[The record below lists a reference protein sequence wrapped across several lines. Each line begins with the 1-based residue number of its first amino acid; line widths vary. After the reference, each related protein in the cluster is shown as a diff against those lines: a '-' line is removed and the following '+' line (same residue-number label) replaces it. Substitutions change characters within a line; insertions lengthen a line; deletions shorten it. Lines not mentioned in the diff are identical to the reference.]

1 MNGGDTRQAGPGN
14 APSSRR
20 DDDFVCDEELVSVD
34 FLHDDRSS
42 IVDAP
47 LTMAIGDRMVKVMAT
62 RMGLRM
68 PPARL
73 GRVGDQLQVGFGT
86 AELRQGWPPVRS
98 GRQSVDPAWFWA
110 ARSMLTR
117 RETARASLA
126 VA

>member
-20 DDDFVCDEELVSVD
+20 DDNFVCDEELVSVD

-73 GRVGDQLQVGFGT
+73 GRVRDQLQVGFGT
-86 AELRQGWPPVRS
+86 AELRQGWPPVGEHGKCTDLITKSAQVSR
-98 GRQSVDPAWFWA
+98 
-110 ARSMLTR
+110 LTQP
-117 RETARASLA
+117 
-126 VA
+126 